1 MASHPRGDGSAGWDG
16 RWVTGWVGWR
26 MGGEGQ
32 HQDLPPCFL
41 PGGPGEAGLSWPPS
55 AQTEQQCAV
64 GKIAGTVPVLAT

>member
-1 MASHPRGDGSAGWDG
+1 MAQQGGMGGGSQAGWG
-16 RWVTGWVGWR
+16 GGW
-26 MGGEGQ
+26 GGEGQ

-41 PGGPGEAGLSWPPS
+41 PGGPGEAGLGWPPS